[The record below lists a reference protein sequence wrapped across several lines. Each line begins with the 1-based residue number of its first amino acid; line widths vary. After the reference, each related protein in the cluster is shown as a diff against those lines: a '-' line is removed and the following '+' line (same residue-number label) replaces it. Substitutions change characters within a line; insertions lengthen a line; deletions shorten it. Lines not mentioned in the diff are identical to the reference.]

1 MKASDFDEISKEILI
16 TACSVYRCLI
26 TTQAPFPDSVAAET
40 KLAKEAWHEACQ
52 LKGVDVKL
60 TPSAVNMLLKRA
72 SHVRGELKTKMR
84 PLTASF
90 HGFRSSNSM
99 EVIRSNRDLA
109 ERLKIGSIFVFKDPS
124 SKAGIYKTKLLQQGI
139 NSMWFLNRSDEGVI
153 YHKYFDPIP
162 IKTIALVLTA
172 IECCVDEWSQGIK
185 EDIKFT
191 SAGYGTVYNHHFSSL
206 QRFDEHTAPYKL
218 LSKIRINL
226 HDTARFHAGVASLI
240 PLSATS
246 QAHIDDAAF
255 EDAIQEYQREGKDAA
270 VEDEVEEYEYPSSE
284 GGDDE

>member
-1 MKASDFDEISKEILI
+1 
-16 TACSVYRCLI
+16 
-26 TTQAPFPDSVAAET
+26 
-40 KLAKEAWHEACQ
+40 
-52 LKGVDVKL
+52 
-60 TPSAVNMLLKRA
+60 
-72 SHVRGELKTKMR
+72 
-84 PLTASF
+84 
-90 HGFRSSNSM
+90 M

-124 SKAGIYKTKLLQQGI
+124 SKSGIYKTELLQQGI
-139 NSMWFLNRSDEGVI
+139 NGMWFLNRSDEGVI

-162 IKTIALVLTA
+162 IKTIALMLTA

-191 SAGYGTVYNHHFSSL
+191 SAGYGAIYNHHFSSL
-206 QRFDEHTAPYKL
+206 QRFDERTAPYTL
-218 LSKIRINL
+218 LSKICINL
-226 HDTARFHAGVASLI
+226 HDTACFHAGVASLI

-255 EDAIQEYQREGKDAA
+255 EDAIREYQREGKDAA
-270 VEDEVEEYEYPSSE
+270 VEDEDEYPSSE